1 MLGYQIFK
9 YKSLV
14 EHLLSKVDNESIK
27 DILIKIAFIDKT
39 IANIVATWEDR
50 IELMNSNYQLKVKFL
65 LKQLYNILK
74 KILIKLT

>member
-27 DILIKIAFIDKT
+27 DILIKIAYIDKT
-39 IANIVATWEDR
+39 IAKIVATCEDR